1 MPCKHVQILPGTQL
15 LRKIMLCKMPPVITF
30 DVYFYHKCFAM
41 FYYKY
46 YKLNLP
52 FIFFTKWVVG
62 RLTSMFYLSWRCW
75 AFSFPFFIETFLVGP
90 YSFQAKEGCILANL
104 ELVKA
109 ITKLEKFFFLCSS
122 SGNSSGGSYVIK
134 EYLWIMIP
142 QPRELKHKDWCFSE
156 GSVIPLFCAQNHGSF
171 PEASGVTDDLC
182 HIHLCETEYSFS
194 QTWCC
199 GVMDVP

>member
-134 EYLWIMIP
+134 EYLWIDP
-142 QPRELKHKDWCFSE
+142 FTGGNRWTSTWNQRWDTLLSLPGSSYLKCVHWLQKWM
-156 GSVIPLFCAQNHGSF
+156 A
-171 PEASGVTDDLC
+171 
-182 HIHLCETEYSFS
+182 Y
-194 QTWCC
+194 
-199 GVMDVP
+199 